1 MAYAFRRGWFVLTPP
16 PIAFFIVSVA
26 LALIA
31 FLVHYAGVHIQVIN
45 AARAFDLLAVG
56 FIVLVVGVLLRDV

>member
-1 MAYAFRRGWFVLTPP
+1 MAFRRSWLVLTPP
-16 PIAFFIVSVA
+16 SIALFVISVV
-26 LALIA
+26 LALVA

-56 FIVLVVGVLLRDV
+56 FIVLVAGVLFRDI

>member
-1 MAYAFRRGWFVLTPP
+1 MAFRRSGFALTPP
-16 PIAFFIVSVA
+16 SIAFFVISVV
-26 LALIA
+26 LALVA

-56 FIVLVVGVLLRDV
+56 YIVLVVGVLFRGV